1 MKKRTAGMIV
11 FIIAG
16 LYLGFFHPFA
26 PDLPSAG
33 HWCIAGLLIAVG
45 LWIFAPR
52 WMPLSVGSVLMMMI
66 SLAAGLKYSAVFS
79 GYTGTAIWILIPALF
94 FGFALTKT
102 GLGKRLAYRII
113 GIFRPTYLTLTVSW
127 LVIGLVLSALTPS
140 ITVRVAIIIPL
151 AATTVEIC
159 NIAGRSRGA
168 SYIMLIA
175 WAMAV
180 IPGTG
185 WLTGALWGPIGK
197 GFFDA
202 TPALANVMT
211 FESWGRA
218 MLLPAELTALLFI
231 IGLYL
236 VMKPEHPLEL
246 KTDTFKAAYA
256 GLGPMSFK
264 EKATLVILS
273 LAFIMFASGRAH
285 HIPDAAVCLGAFAL
299 LAIFRIIEIKDIAS
313 GINWDLVLFLGSV
326 FGLGAVFMD
335 SGVSAF
341 LIGIYSPVI
350 AGLSIGPW
358 LFIYLMVIAL
368 FIWRFVDVAQLNP
381 TIPMIIPAFP
391 LIAENLGINPIVSF
405 CLVIMA
411 GNCFFLSYQQPFII
425 LAESLGGKAV
435 WSPGQLAK
443 AGAVYFVA
451 CMIVLAVAIPYWTS
465 IGLIR

>member
-1 MKKRTAGMIV
+1 MIV

-26 PDLPSAG
+26 PELPSAG

-113 GIFRPTYLTLTVSW
+113 GIFRPTYLTLTISW

-159 NIAGRSRGA
+159 NIAGHSKGA

-335 SGVSAF
+335 SGVSGVFDRDLLPCYCRPFDRPVAVHLSHGYSAF
-341 LIGIYSPVI
+341 HLALCGCSSAQSHYTDDNTGLPIDCGKPRHQPHRVFLSGDYGRQLLFSLLPAAVYHSGGI
-350 AGLSIGPW
+350 AGRQGR
-358 LFIYLMVIAL
+358 MVA
-368 FIWRFVDVAQLNP
+368 R
-381 TIPMIIPAFP
+381 
-391 LIAENLGINPIVSF
+391 S
-405 CLVIMA
+405 
-411 GNCFFLSYQQPFII
+411 
-425 LAESLGGKAV
+425 
-435 WSPGQLAK
+435 
-443 AGAVYFVA
+443 A
-451 CMIVLAVAIPYWTS
+451 C
-465 IGLIR
+465 